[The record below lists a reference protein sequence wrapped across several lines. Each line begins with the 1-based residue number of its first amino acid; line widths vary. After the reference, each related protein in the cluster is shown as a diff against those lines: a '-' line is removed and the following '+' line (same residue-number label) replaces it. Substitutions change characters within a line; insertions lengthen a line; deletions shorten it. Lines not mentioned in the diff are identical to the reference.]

1 MVNINNSRTAVLSI
15 LTISKACGNKCYFDK
30 RYQTGK
36 IISQVPVL
44 MIEYLVAV
52 SYELYMVSHVL
63 FFGFNCY
70 YSRRHDREKCYA
82 YVVKGLIVQKRLVD
96 SETRNFLVKGY
107 FPIKS

>member
-1 MVNINNSRTAVLSI
+1 MLSI
-15 LTISKACGNKCYFDK
+15 LTLSKACGNICYFDK

-36 IISQVPVL
+36 IISQVSVL

-70 YSRRHDREKCYA
+70 YSRKHGREKCYE
-82 YVVKGLIVQKRLVD
+82 YVVKELIV
-96 SETRNFLVKGY
+96 
-107 FPIKS
+107 